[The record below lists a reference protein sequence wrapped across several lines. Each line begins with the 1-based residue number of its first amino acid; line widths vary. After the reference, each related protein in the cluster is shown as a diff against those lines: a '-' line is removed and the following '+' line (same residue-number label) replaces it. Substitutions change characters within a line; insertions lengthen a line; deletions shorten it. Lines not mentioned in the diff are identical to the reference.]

1 MGSYFMLQFV
11 TDKCIMCV
19 TKSHHPK
26 LGLGNWGLWLLTC
39 TQDFGILVI
48 KRKKLSLNLKQSAAL
63 SLWQLQLT
71 EYCVSDA
78 A

>member
-48 KRKKLSLNLKQSAAL
+48 KRKKLYHSI
-63 SLWQLQLT
+63 
-71 EYCVSDA
+71 
-78 A
+78 